1 MNVLILLLPIIA
13 APNLEV
19 LSKETIYSNS
29 FTNPRNPQS
38 SLTLTSDNIDACFG
52 SGFSIARLEFEK
64 FELEIDIEGGVWI
77 TLDHLESTS
86 FALKTEDFLFAIPL
100 AFRIN
105 NFSAALKYN
114 HISAHLGD
122 GAEKRERITY
132 SRDFISAQV
141 TVDFL
146 YDLFISTLYVSGG
159 YAFIIYPEE
168 LLDKSK
174 RFYFG
179 VGNRILY
186 LSHLVSPYAAFDI
199 TFNSDMN
206 SLDISTQVGI
216 AIIRSHKIYAAIYT
230 YSGSDRRGQR
240 LGDKLSQAGFTI
252 MFEPSFQTSL

>member
-1 MNVLILLLPIIA
+1 MNIFLLLLPIIA

-29 FTNPRNPQS
+29 FTNPRSPRL
-38 SLTLTSDNIDACFG
+38 SLTFIEDNIETRFG
-52 SGFSIARLEFEK
+52 SNFSVARLEFEN
-64 FELEIDIEGGVWI
+64 FELELDIEAGAWI
-77 TLDHLESTS
+77 TLDHLGSTA
-86 FALKTEDFLFAIPL
+86 FALKTEDFLFAVPL

-132 SRDFISAQV
+132 SRDFISVQASI
-141 TVDFL
+141 DFP
-146 YDLFISTLYVSGG
+146 YDLFISTLYINGG
-159 YAFIIYPEE
+159 YIFVIYPEE
-168 LLDKSK
+168 LLNKSK

-179 VGNRILY
+179 VGNKILY
-186 LSHLVSPYAAFDI
+186 LSYLVSPYAALDM

-206 SLDISTQVGI
+206 SLDISTQIGI
-216 AIIRSHKIYAAIYT
+216 AVIRAHKIYIAVYT
-230 YSGSDRRGQR
+230 YNGSDRRGQR

-252 MFEPSFQTSL
+252 IFEPSFQTSL